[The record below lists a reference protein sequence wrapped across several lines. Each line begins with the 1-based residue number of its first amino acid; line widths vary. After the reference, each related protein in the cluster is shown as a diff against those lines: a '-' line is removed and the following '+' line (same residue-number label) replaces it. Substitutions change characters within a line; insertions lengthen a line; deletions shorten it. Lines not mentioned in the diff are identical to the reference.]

1 MPRTCV
7 RGIQKINQAS
17 TGFYP
22 ADLSAQRVESSTIFL
37 AEGGPPIF
45 ENKNAPCYSHR
56 ACRKINQASTGF
68 YHGEAVAPNL
78 IKTNAS
84 YLRTRHSKNK
94 SGIDLLSHTV
104 TRIVPSALRGLT
116 SLFGMG
122 RGVTPAIKT
131 PEF

>member
-1 MPRTCV
+1 MAIARVNFGEGFFGSFFALKEITFRKKGFDRILPQRS
-7 RGIQKINQAS
+7 RGSQ
-17 TGFYP
+17 P
-22 ADLSAQRVESSTIFL
+22 
-37 AEGGPPIF
+37 
-45 ENKNAPCYSHR
+45 
-56 ACRKINQASTGF
+56 
-68 YHGEAVAPNL
+68 